1 MSEPP
6 FETLMSRC
14 ATDPGYNFRGCVK
27 ASVVTRLGCR
37 PEWDP
42 EPAEV
47 PLVHHPPADQV
58 TPAVDSEAISYELY
72 FREYESRFL
81 YISQIE
87 ERAVLKETGCLP
99 PCELSSFEDMW

>member
-1 MSEPP
+1 MCEGQRGD
-6 FETLMSRC
+6 EAGLQTGVG
-14 ATDPGYNFRGCVK
+14 PGARRG
-27 ASVVTRLGCR
+27 A
-37 PEWDP
+37 P
-42 EPAEV
+42 
-47 PLVHHPPADQV
+47 VHHRPADQV

-99 PCELSSFEDMW
+99 PCELSSFEC

>member
-1 MSEPP
+1 MI
-6 FETLMSRC
+6 TRYWVWILWMSRC

-47 PLVHHPPADQV
+47 PLCTTVQ
-58 TPAVDSEAISYELY
+58 
-72 FREYESRFL
+72 
-81 YISQIE
+81 QI
-87 ERAVLKETGCLP
+87 R
-99 PCELSSFEDMW
+99 

>member
-6 FETLMSRC
+6 FETLTLMSRC

-47 PLVHHPPADQV
+47 PLCTTVQ
-58 TPAVDSEAISYELY
+58 
-72 FREYESRFL
+72 
-81 YISQIE
+81 QI
-87 ERAVLKETGCLP
+87 R
-99 PCELSSFEDMW
+99 